1 MKGGSR
7 LDDVVTLKDLK
18 KALFKKLEK
27 RGMTQ
32 DQVDNLAEYLMNF
45 FGYDDYVTDNKL
57 NTKDRDVFYMLEEE
71 GILKTLSEEVM
82 LKRGKLW
89 RIHYWVLRKRDILRL
104 ARSKS
109 ETVPDK
115 DEYGVVYKDLSE
127 DLWRKHLRDNTEE

>member
-1 MKGGSR
+1 M
-7 LDDVVTLKDLK
+7 DDVVTLKDLK

-27 RGMTQ
+27 RGMSQ
-32 DQVDNLAEYLMNF
+32 EQVDNLAEYLMNF

-71 GILKTLSEEVM
+71 GILKTLSEEVT

-89 RIHYWVLRKRDILRL
+89 RIHYWVLRKRDILIL

-109 ETVPDK
+109 DVTPEK

-127 DLWRKHLRDNTEE
+127 DLWRKHLRGEDEEK

>member
-1 MKGGSR
+1 ME
-7 LDDVVTLKDLK
+7 VVTLKDLK

-32 DQVDNLAEYLMNF
+32 EQSNNLAEYLMNF

-57 NTKDRDVFYMLEEE
+57 NSKDRDVFYMLEEE
-71 GILKTLSEEVM
+71 GLLKTLSEEVT

-89 RIHYWVLRKRDILRL
+89 RIHYWVLRKRDILKL

-109 ETVPDK
+109 VKE
-115 DEYGVVYKDLSE
+115 DEQEDFGTVYKDISE
-127 DLWRKHLRDNTEE
+127 ELWRKHLREHTSD

>member
-1 MKGGSR
+1 
-7 LDDVVTLKDLK
+7 LDDVITLKVLK

-71 GILKTLSEEVM
+71 GILKTLSEEVT

-104 ARSKS
+104 ASAK
-109 ETVPDK
+109 PIHK
-115 DEYGVVYKDLSE
+115 DEKEDYGIVYKDLSE
-127 DLWRKHLRDNTEE
+127 DLWRKHIRDNTED

>member
-1 MKGGSR
+1 

-18 KALFKKLEK
+18 KALLKKLEK
-27 RGMTQ
+27 RGMTKNQ
-32 DQVDNLAEYLMNF
+32 IDNLAEYLMNF

-71 GILKTLSEEVM
+71 GILKTLSEEVT

-89 RIHYWVLRKRDILRL
+89 RIHYWVLRKRDIFRL

-109 ETVPDK
+109 EAEPEK
-115 DEYGVVYKDLSE
+115 DDYGIVYKDLSE
-127 DLWRKHLRDNTEE
+127 DLWRKHLRDNTAE